1 MQAKKVT
8 PENEV
13 LYSYKNLLTK
23 NTAKFLQNERDIK
36 KAELK
41 GLLSYGTGGK
51 HIDAQQDSST
61 HAADVQVL
69 EKRVNE
75 IDKIL
80 KYARVSAPK
89 DQTQTVC
96 LGNGVRLMLGGAVK
110 TFFVESVSVG
120 RNANVLSLFSPL
132 GQAIFGKKKG
142 EAGHYLVNE
151 KNHNFTVLEIIP
163 YSEAVKILKPQNQL
177 ETA

>member
-1 MQAKKVT
+1 MKAKKVIQ
-8 PENEV
+8 ENDI
-13 LYSYKNLLTK
+13 LQSYRNLLTK
-23 NTAKFLQNERDIK
+23 NTAKFLQNERNIK
-36 KAELK
+36 KEELK
-41 GLLSYGTGGK
+41 GLLSHGTGGK
-51 HIDAQQDSST
+51 HVDAQQDSST

-80 KYARVSAPK
+80 KYSHISVPK
-89 DQTQTVC
+89 DQTQMVC

-120 RNANVLSLFSPL
+120 RNGNVLSLFSPL

-151 KNHNFTVLEIIP
+151 KNHNFTVLEIMP